1 MTPRTIGAPP
11 STPIDTESHLS
22 ILALL
27 PEYVAILVVDQQP
40 PAAWRPLEQHL
51 KRCAACR
58 SEAESLLQQMVETY
72 SGTLPAAPATP
83 PPPSLP
89 FLTRR
94 SALPVAPATPPPRPS
109 PAAHAPAPLAYQ
121 VQISAALLSHMR
133 VHMAARA
140 GELRLRYS
148 YTFPTYTSSDPTIT
162 LEILS
167 ADDQASHGL
176 ARICV
181 EHPDRNPFEQA
192 GTQVTLSGDGIALN
206 GLTDQSGIVI
216 FQGVPLD
223 AIASWQIDVSPSAGP
238 PGDA

>member
-1 MTPRTIGAPP
+1 MTLRTIGAPP

-72 SGTLPAAPATP
+72 SGALPAAPTPP

-94 SALPVAPATPPPRPS
+94 SVLPAAPATPPPRPA
-109 PAAHAPAPLAYQ
+109 PAAPAPAAFQ

-148 YTFPTYTSSDPTIT
+148 YTFPTFTPSDPTIT

-167 ADDQASHGL
+167 TDDQASHGL

-181 EHPDRNPFEQA
+181 EHAGRSPFEQA
-192 GTQVTLSGDGIALN
+192 GTHVTLSGDGIALN
-206 GLTDQSGIVI
+206 GLSDQSGIVI

-223 AIASWQIDVSPSAGP
+223 AIASWQIDVSPPDGP
-238 PGDA
+238 RGDA